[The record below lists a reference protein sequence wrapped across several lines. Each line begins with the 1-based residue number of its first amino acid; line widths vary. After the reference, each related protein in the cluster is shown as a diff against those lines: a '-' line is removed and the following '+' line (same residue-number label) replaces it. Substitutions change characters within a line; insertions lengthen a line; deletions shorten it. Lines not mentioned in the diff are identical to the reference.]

1 MIAHPFDIGD
11 RFYISGELA
20 KEPSFVHLL
29 EESSFP
35 GSDFR
40 ITAGFHGEMKDNL
53 LTRSVSLQSKLL
65 GIRCKGQDGEGER
78 KIPMEEFLR
87 NVVLSPEVV
96 DHDSDLGSKTG
107 FKSQWLGEDEGELMG
122 GPILNLYLQL
132 E

>member
-40 ITAGFHGEMKDNL
+40 ITTGFHREMKDNL
-53 LTRSVSLQSKLL
+53 LTRSVSLQGKLF
-65 GIRCKGQDGEGER
+65 GIGCKGQDGEGER

-87 NVVLSPEVV
+87 NVVLSPRSSITIVTLGRRPALRV
-96 DHDSDLGSKTG
+96 DGLGRMKLS
-107 FKSQWLGEDEGELMG
+107 
-122 GPILNLYLQL
+122 
-132 E
+132 